1 MFYAGHLESSRS
13 CMIEFSNVDKVFG
26 TNNSSNKVLN
36 GINLKISDG
45 DIFGIIGYSGA
56 GKSTL
61 VRLINMLE
69 KPTTGSVF
77 INGNNLA
84 KYNDNQIRQVKKK
97 IGMIFQ
103 GFNLLETKTVA
114 DNIALPLQLSGVS
127 KQERYKVVDELLE
140 FVELSDKKF
149 FYPNELSGGQK
160 QRVSIARALANKP
173 SILLCDEAT
182 SALDPQTT
190 CSILELLQRINK
202 EQNVTIVLVTHEM
215 SVVKHICNNM
225 IVMEQGKIV
234 ESGSVIDLFK
244 NPQSPVTQKF
254 IGSVIPERLPA
265 PVRNNLLAN
274 HISNIYRFEFLGA
287 SAQGSVISQ
296 AILKANGKILI
307 NILFSNMINIKEHV
321 IGYMFVSVEGK
332 PNDITE
338 TMSFLKQQDVR
349 IAKLNEEG
357 NYVWI

>member
-1 MFYAGHLESSRS
+1 
-13 CMIEFSNVDKVFG
+13 MIEFINVDKVFG
-26 TNNSSNKVLN
+26 NNNQISKVLN
-36 GINLKISDG
+36 NINLTIADG

-61 VRLINMLE
+61 VRLINALE
-69 KPTTGSVF
+69 RPTTGEVL

-84 KYNDNQIRQVKKK
+84 NYNDKQIRQVKKK

-103 GFNLLETKTVA
+103 GFNLLETKTV
-114 DNIALPLQLSGVS
+114 NENVALPLQLNGVS
-127 KQERYKVVDELLE
+127 KQERNKVVDELLE
-140 FVELSDKKF
+140 FVELSDKKL

-173 SILLCDEAT
+173 TILLCDEAT

-190 CSILELLQRINK
+190 RSILELLQKINR
-202 EQNVTIVLVTHEM
+202 EQNVTIVIVTHEM

-234 ESGSVIDLFK
+234 EKGAVIDLFK
-244 NPQSPVTQKF
+244 HPKSPVTQKF
-254 IGSVIPERLPA
+254 ISSEIPDKLPD
-265 PVRNNLLAN
+265 PVRNHLLTKN
-274 HISNIYRFEFLGA
+274 ISTIYRFEFLGA
-287 SAQGSVISQ
+287 SAQGSVISN
-296 AILKANGKILI
+296 AILLANGKIEI
-307 NILFSNMINIKEHV
+307 NILFSNMINIKEDV
-321 IGYMFVSVEGK
+321 IGYMFVNIEGK
-332 PNDITE
+332 QDQIVTTLE
-338 TMSFLKQQDVR
+338 YLKQQGVR